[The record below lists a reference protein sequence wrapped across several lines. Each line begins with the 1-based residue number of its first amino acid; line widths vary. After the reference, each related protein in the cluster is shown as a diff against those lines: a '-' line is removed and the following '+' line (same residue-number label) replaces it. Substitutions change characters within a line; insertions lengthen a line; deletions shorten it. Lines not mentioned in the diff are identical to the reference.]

1 MTTGWPTPRRQ
12 RRYGV
17 AAALL
22 ALLLVHPMLATGS
35 EHAPAHPTPAHT
47 PVAASEPANNTEAA
61 PPEGGDGMTVPS
73 VNDAMRERALAPIS
87 YGMLPTAAGAEE
99 KRREIYKGTILED
112 LPASLEAEKAKDALL
127 DRQSIPIYTHNPAE
141 GPTDAPI
148 TIIEF
153 SDLGCTS
160 CKDDNTALA
169 EAFKKYPGFIRWI
182 HKHLAENP
190 YAPSDMPAFFS
201 MIANRYGLF
210 WKFRTLLDKQTEPP
224 HDTDLLNMLAQ
235 VGVDTSNSQAL
246 VRLYARDIYRELDA
260 DQLQAQNF
268 GFMEPPQIFVNGIK
282 VGGAIPLTALDD
294 LIRFE
299 LNRLKVDLSSLPKPA
314 TAQGKKTA
322 AKNNHKP

>member
-12 RRYGV
+12 HRYGV

-22 ALLLVHPMLATGS
+22 ALLLVHPLLATGS
-35 EHAPAHPTPAHT
+35 EHAPAHPPAT
-47 PVAASEPANNTEAA
+47 AAA
-61 PPEGGDGMTVPS
+61 PESAHSTQPASPEGGDGMTVPS
-73 VNDAMRERALAPIS
+73 VNNAMRERALAPVS
-87 YGMLPTAAGAEE
+87 YGLLPTTAGAEE
-99 KRREIYKGTILED
+99 KRREIYKGTVLED
-112 LPASLEAEKAKDALL
+112 LPASLESEKAKDALL

-141 GPTDAPI
+141 GPTDAPV

-153 SDLGCTS
+153 SDLGCTT
-160 CKDDNTALA
+160 CKNANAALT
-169 EAFKKYPGFIRWI
+169 EAFKKYPGFIRRI

-201 MIANRYGLF
+201 IIANHYGLF
-210 WKFRTLLDKQTEPP
+210 WKFRALLEKQTEPP
-224 HDTDLLNMLAQ
+224 HDADLLNMLAQ

-282 VGGAIPLTALDD
+282 VGDAIPLTALDD
-294 LIRFE
+294 LIHYE
-299 LNRLKVDLSSLPKPA
+299 LTRLKVDLSSLPQPA
-314 TAQGKKTA
+314 AAQDKKAA